1 MEKSTALFCILSAMP
16 FTALMAKDPAK
27 ADGKNSAVSVPAATP
42 PHEMAALYPRI
53 GKWNVAIRTLPGKS
67 SPKGGLDHGVMIM
80 KKGPGGF
87 SVVQDYWSHGSSGD
101 LVGQSYAW
109 WDPGAKAYKSVWCD
123 NAQGCVEFTTAIT
136 GNSWKTELDSEA
148 NGEKVS
154 TVINASMSADHN
166 TIHEETMNS
175 YNGGPYQ
182 TVVVSDYNRVA
193 ARDTPNTP
201 DH

>member
-1 MEKSTALFCILSAMP
+1 MKKTAALLCILSAMP
-16 FTALMAKDPAK
+16 LTALMAKGPVT
-27 ADGKNSAVSVPAATP
+27 ADEKVSAASVSAATP
-42 PHEMAALYPRI
+42 PQEMAALYPRI
-53 GKWNVAIRTLPGKS
+53 GKWNVAIRTLPGKD

-101 LVGQSYAW
+101 IVGQSYAW
-109 WDPGAKAYKSVWCD
+109 WDPSAKAYKSVWCD
-123 NAQGCVEFTTAIT
+123 NAQGCVEFTTAIA
-136 GNSWKTELDSEA
+136 GNSWKIELKSEA

-154 TVINASMSADHN
+154 TVISASMSADHN

-175 YNGGPYQ
+175 YNGGPYR
-182 TVVVSDYNRVA
+182 TVTVSDYKRVA
-193 ARDTPNTP
+193 AQDTASTL